1 MILSHVTPAQNL
13 ASIMAHGL
21 CPGRIGAIY
30 LSPKPGGW
38 RPPEEGEVLLHVETG
53 TLPLTAFEDCSEWE
67 VFCWTDAPI
76 PPERLTQVACEVT
89 GEM

>member
-30 LSPKPGGW
+30 LSPKAEGW
-38 RPPEEGEVLLHVETG
+38 RPLEEGEALLHVETG
-53 TLPLTAFEDCSEWE
+53 DLPLTALEDCADWE
-67 VFCWTDAPI
+67 VFCWTDVPI
-76 PPERLTQVACEVT
+76 PPERLTKVT
-89 GEM
+89 LERVE